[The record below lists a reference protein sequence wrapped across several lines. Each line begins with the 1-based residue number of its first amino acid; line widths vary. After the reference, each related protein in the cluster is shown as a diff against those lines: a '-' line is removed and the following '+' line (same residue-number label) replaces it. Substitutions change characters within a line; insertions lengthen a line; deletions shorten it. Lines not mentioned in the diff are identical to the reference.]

1 MKQYDLDSPTSCSL
15 LCPPWSRVCW
25 GQHLCVL
32 CFLHVWC
39 VVSTPSRN
47 WIHLHRGQFVQNR
60 CLRGAA
66 TQSKPSL
73 MYPACLSFRQHRLG
87 SIEMESEEWEAL
99 VSGCMLSPPWRFSCD
114 SPSSWNGCWC
124 RWQTR
129 SSQPCG
135 NILSQEQ
142 RGFHPLSWLKDPQ
155 IILICPQKETY
166 VWLPWHKSC
175 KDSPSSKVSLRC
187 SSVGKTNL
195 PSLTRRGGNFP
206 IMSSKSN
213 WHWPFGNKDVSNSNL
228 QNTIT
233 FYPSFQRKDDRT
245 IQDVHVFQT
254 GLQQRPLG
262 ECEYKK
268 DLTRIQ
274 QNPAHLGITD
284 WHISW

>member
-73 MYPACLSFRQHRLG
+73 MYPACLSFRQHRLA

-99 VSGCMLSPPWRFSCD
+99 VSGCMLSPPRRFSCD

-135 NILSQEQ
+135 NILPPEPHGS
-142 RGFHPLSWLKDPQ
+142 HPLSWSTENLITPEKGNLRVTAVTQKLQGFSFCKGQLTLFIGGKDKVA
-155 IILICPQKETY
+155 ILDEKRRELANYVVQVNLTPTFWDQNHYLFLIYETH
-166 VWLPWHKSC
+166 LPFTRAANESMSAQYKMFMFSKLAC
-175 KDSPSSKVSLRC
+175 SKDHWVS
-187 SSVGKTNL
+187 VN
-195 PSLTRRGGNFP
+195 TRR
-206 IMSSKSN
+206 
-213 WHWPFGNKDVSNSNL
+213 
-228 QNTIT
+228 T
-233 FYPSFQRKDDRT
+233 
-245 IQDVHVFQT
+245 
-254 GLQQRPLG
+254 
-262 ECEYKK
+262 
-268 DLTRIQ
+268 
-274 QNPAHLGITD
+274 
-284 WHISW
+284 